1 MEKITDKRIK
11 PGSRISS
18 KLWTGAIP
26 MNRTVKSRVNS
37 LQFLPVSLFGAV
49 MGIAGLSLAWRAASP
64 LFGTPLIISTI
75 TGLTAIAIFTVLASA
90 YAMKIYLFS
99 EKTSEEFHHPVVGNF
114 FGTIPISLLL
124 LSAVIRPWHA
134 GVSIALWLTGALLT
148 NSIAY
153 MIITRLM
160 KNKQDL
166 LHATPA
172 WLIPGVG
179 TLDVA
184 VTGTGFPYKWMME
197 INLFSFAVGAVL
209 ALVFFVLIISRL
221 MHHDPMPER
230 MTPSL
235 IILIAPFAVG
245 FLALTNIIQ
254 EVNLFA
260 SVLFYFGIFLFLVLF
275 TKVFRRNLP
284 FMITWWAVGFPI
296 AAISNASLRY
306 AAFAKTWYNTALA
319 GTMLGI
325 LSLLVLYI
333 FIRSSFLLAKGK
345 LLQA

>member
-1 MEKITDKRIK
+1 MRRAFKNRIK
-11 PGSRISS
+11 
-18 KLWTGAIP
+18 
-26 MNRTVKSRVNS
+26 N
-37 LQFLPVSLFGAV
+37 LQFLPVSLFGSV
-49 MGIAGLSLAWRAASP
+49 MGIAGLSLSWRAASP
-64 LFGTPLIISTI
+64 LFGAPMIISTI
-75 TGLTAIAIFTVLASA
+75 TGVTAIVIFAVLTVA
-90 YAMKIYLFS
+90 YIIKTYLFRA
-99 EKTSEEFHHPVVGNF
+99 KTSEEFHHPVVGNF
-114 FGTIPISLLL
+114 FGTIPISVLL

-134 GVSIALWLTGALLT
+134 GASLALWLTGAVLT
-148 NSIAY
+148 NAVAY

-184 VTGTGFPYKWMME
+184 VTGTGLPYNWMME
-197 INLFSFAVGAVL
+197 INIFSFAVGSVL

-245 FLALTNIIQ
+245 FLAFTNLIRD
-254 EVNLFA
+254 VNLFA

-275 TKVFRRNLP
+275 TKVFHRNLP

-306 AAFAKTWYNTALA
+306 AAYANSWYSTVLA
-319 GTMLGI
+319 GIMLGI

-333 FIRSSFLLAKGK
+333 FIRSSFLLVKGR